1 MNPWN
6 KRELLRIIVFFG
18 LLAAIGAMFLIPI
31 PYYTISPGSA
41 EDVSPLVKIEGY
53 PLEEKGDFYLT
64 TVSMKEGV
72 LFDYIYSF
80 LSKNVDLISEEQ
92 VLAEDES
99 EEDYERR
106 QAESMDLSQNH
117 AIIAAYR
124 YAKKPVKIRVLGI
137 EVLRLINKSSGLEEG
152 DMITQVDHQPVK
164 SVDQLTGYLS
174 QKKAG
179 EMVHV
184 RVVRNQATKDLFVKL
199 TPLPVSDK
207 KEKAG
212 LGIVPVLKTDVQTD
226 PSVQIESEK
235 IGGPSAGLM
244 FSLEVLN
251 RLNQEDLTH
260 GYRIAG
266 TGTISADGQ
275 VGQIG
280 GIEYKIIAAAKKGA
294 ELFFCPKDKTP
305 YDQNEK
311 LAKATIKENNYS
323 MKVVPVR
330 SLDEAVDYLNR
341 LPSQKH

>member
-1 MNPWN
+1 MNQWN
-6 KRELLRIIVFFG
+6 KQELLRIIVFIG
-18 LLAAIGAMFLIPI
+18 LLALIGTMFLIPI

-41 EDVSPLVKIEGY
+41 EDVSPLVTIEGY
-53 PLEEKGDFYLT
+53 PPDEKGDFYLT

-80 LSKNVDLISEEQ
+80 LSKSVDLISEDK
-92 VLAEDES
+92 VLAENES
-99 EEDYERR
+99 DEDYERR

-124 YAKKPVKIRVLGI
+124 HAKKPVKVRVLGI
-137 EVLRLINKSSGLEEG
+137 EVLRLINRSSGLEEG
-152 DMITQVDHQPVK
+152 DLITKVDQHPVK
-164 SVDQLTGYLS
+164 SVDELTGYLGK
-174 QKKAG
+174 KKAG
-179 EMVHV
+179 ETV
-184 RVVRNQATKDLFVKL
+184 RVRVIRNQTAKDLLVKL
-199 TPLPVSDK
+199 TPLPISQE

-212 LGIVPVLKTDVQTD
+212 FGIVPVLKTEVQTD
-226 PSVQIESEK
+226 PSVRIDSEK

-251 RLNQEDLTH
+251 RLNQEDLTR

-280 GIEYKIIAAAKKGA
+280 GIEYKIIAAAQKGA
-294 ELFFCPKDKTP
+294 ELFFCPADTTP

-311 LAKATIKENNYS
+311 LAKATVKENNYS

-330 SLDEAVDYLNR
+330 SLDEAVDYLKR
-341 LPSQKH
+341 LPSQKR